1 MDNRSDGDIEY
12 AVRQNLLLLLL
23 FLDDERIESE
33 VSESEVHNMYVFYK
47 REVKKKSQQI
57 YKYSYMFIP
66 LCISVTSSTFLLMWI
81 ERTLGHTDPH
91 N

>member
-12 AVRQNLLLLLL
+12 AVWQNLLLLLLLMMMLL

-33 VSESEVHNMYVFYK
+33 VSESEVHYMYVFYK

-57 YKYSYMFIP
+57 YK
-66 LCISVTSSTFLLMWI
+66 
-81 ERTLGHTDPH
+81 
-91 N
+91 

>member
-12 AVRQNLLLLLL
+12 AVWQNLLLLLLLMMMLLLL

-33 VSESEVHNMYVFYK
+33 VSESEVHYMYVFYK

-57 YKYSYMFIP
+57 YK
-66 LCISVTSSTFLLMWI
+66 
-81 ERTLGHTDPH
+81 
-91 N
+91 